1 MIIPILTFIA
11 ILICSIA
18 YQFYIAPLVDE
29 NEIPID
35 NKDKPIGSFIN
46 VKDITDELYSRSDDK
61 PVEHFA
67 KIVDGRAVTDKRS
80 DDKPTGLFGD
90 KPTGLF
96 GGSSL
101 VDNAW
106 TCGCGQLNAEY
117 RQECGKC
124 KTMVK

>member
-1 MIIPILTFIA
+1 MIILILLILILLFIA
-11 ILICSIA
+11 ILICSIP
-18 YQFYIAPLVDE
+18 YQFYIAPLVDD

-35 NKDKPIGSFIN
+35 NK
-46 VKDITDELYSRSDDK
+46 DK

-80 DDKPTGLFGD
+80 DDKPTGLFED

-106 TCGCGQLNAEY
+106 TCSCGQLNAEY

-124 KTMVK
+124 KTIVK

>member
-1 MIIPILTFIA
+1 MIEQILTFIA
-11 ILICSIA
+11 ILISILTLILIAILICSIS
-18 YQFYIAPLVDE
+18 YHLYIAMLEDKI
-29 NEIPID
+29 EIPID
-35 NKDKPIGSFIN
+35 NKDEPIGSFIN

-67 KIVDGRAVTDKRS
+67 KIVDGRAVTDNRS
-80 DDKPTGLFGD
+80 D
-90 KPTGLF
+90 
-96 GGSSL
+96 GSSL

-124 KTMVK
+124 KTMIK